1 MRLINEQTF
10 SVSRP
15 PASGGSYSGGVHI
28 PGSSTTV
35 KIRGAVQPLPGKDLK
50 QLEPGDR
57 LSHGLVLLSRDL
69 MKINDVVNVDGEL
82 FEVQQVK
89 NRTRQTSLKHYRC
102 LMMKKDA

>member
-1 MRLINEQTF
+1 MRLINEKTF

-15 PASGGSYSGGVHI
+15 PSSNGSYSGGVHI
-28 PGSSTTV
+28 PGSSITI
-35 KIRGAVQPLPGKDLK
+35 KIRGSVQPLPGKDLK

-57 LSHGLVLLSRDL
+57 LSHGLVLLSRNM

-89 NRTRQTSLKHYRC
+89 DRTRHTSLKHYRC
-102 LMMKKDA
+102 LMMKQDT

>member
-1 MRLINEQTF
+1 M
-10 SVSRP
+10 SRP
-15 PASGGSYSGGVHI
+15 PASGGSYSGGDHV

-57 LSHGLVLLSRDL
+57 LSHGLVLLSRNL
-69 MKINDVVNVDGEL
+69 IKINDVVNVDGDL

-89 NRTRQTSLKHYRC
+89 NRTRQTSLTHYRC
-102 LMMKKDA
+102 LMMKKDT